1 MMTSPPRFSRPEF
14 GQYMH
19 MGIPSLRRS
28 LQALLMVFAAVLAM
42 VAPATSVAAPADIAE
57 AAAAVEP
64 AVVQITTKIDY
75 QHAIGTGTGIVIDRG
90 GFVLTNYQVVAGAT
104 GVTVWVGGRDY
115 PADLVGY
122 DRKHDV
128 AVLQL
133 RGAGGLPAAPIGDS
147 AQVVVGEPTVGL
159 GNARG
164 TGAPLTHETG
174 PVAALNRTV
183 NAEDSLTGSSEEV
196 NGLIEVSADVR
207 PGDSGGPLVNG
218 AGQVIGLVTAA
229 TVNFQMGPGGKGFAI
244 PINDAMAVAGQIRS
258 GAPSPSVHIG
268 QPSLL
273 GVGVSTQARRGP
285 GIIVRDVMIGGPA
298 SQTGL
303 AIGDV
308 ITVLDGTP
316 LDSATTL
323 TYVLDRHYPGDVVDL
338 TWIDRD
344 GQQRTGKATLVS
356 GP

>member
-1 MMTSPPRFSRPEF
+1 MRAYAR
-14 GQYMH
+14 H
-19 MGIPSLRRS
+19 H
-28 LQALLMVFAAVLAM
+28 LLIAFAAVLAV
-42 VAPATSVAAPADIAE
+42 VAPATATAAPADTE
-57 AAAAVEP
+57 AAAATVAP

-75 QHAIGTGTGIVIDRG
+75 QQAIGTGTGTVIDPG
-90 GFVLTNYQVVAGAT
+90 GVVLTNYHVVAGANTIT
-104 GVTVWVGGRDY
+104 GTVGGSDY

-122 DRKHDV
+122 DRKHDI

-147 AQVVVGEPTVGL
+147 GQVVVGEPTVGL

-164 TGAPLTHETG
+164 VGAPLTHETG
-174 PVAALNRTV
+174 PVTALNRTV
-183 NAEDSLTGSSEEV
+183 NAEDALTGSSEEV
-196 NGLIEVSADVR
+196 TGLIEVAADVR

-218 AGQVIGLVTAA
+218 AGQVIGVVTAA
-229 TVNFQMGPGGKGFAI
+229 SVNYQMGPGGEGFAI

-258 GAPSPSVHIG
+258 GAPSGNVHIG
-268 QPSLL
+268 PPVLL
-273 GVGVSTQARRGP
+273 GVGVSTQPRRAP
-285 GIIVRDVMIGGPA
+285 GIIVRDVMRDGPA
-298 SQTGL
+298 AQAGV

-323 TYVLDRHYPGDVVDL
+323 TYVLDRHYPGDVIDV
-338 TWIDRD
+338 TWIDRS
-344 GQQRTGKATLVS
+344 GQQRTGKAALVP

>member
-1 MMTSPPRFSRPEF
+1 MVTSRT
-14 GQYMH
+14 
-19 MGIPSLRRS
+19 RR
-28 LQALLMVFAAVLAM
+28 ALTAPLIAFAAVLAL
-42 VAPATSVAAPADIAE
+42 VAPATSVAAPADIAA

-64 AVVQITTKIDY
+64 AVVQVTTRIDY
-75 QHAIGTGTGIVIDRG
+75 QQAIGTGTGTVIDPSG
-90 GFVLTNYQVVAGAT
+90 VVLTNYHVVAGANTVT
-104 GVTVWVGGRDY
+104 GTVGGRDY

-122 DRKHDV
+122 DRQRDI

-147 AQVVVGEPTVGL
+147 GQVVVGEPTVGL

-174 PVAALNRTV
+174 PVTALNRTV

-196 NGLIEVSADVR
+196 NGLIEVAADVV

-218 AGQVIGLVTAA
+218 AGQVIGVVTAA
-229 TVNFQMGPGGKGFAI
+229 SVNYQMGPGGEGYAI

-258 GAPSPSVHIG
+258 GAPSGSVHIG
-268 QPSLL
+268 QPTLL
-273 GVGVSTQARRGP
+273 GVGVGTQRRRGG
-285 GIIVRDVMIGGPA
+285 GIIVRDVVVDGPA
-298 SQTGL
+298 ARAGV
-303 AIGDV
+303 AVGDV
-308 ITVLDGTP
+308 LTVLDGTS

-338 TWIDRD
+338 TWIDRS
-344 GQQRTGKATLVS
+344 GQQRTGKATLVL

>member
-1 MMTSPPRFSRPEF
+1 
-14 GQYMH
+14 
-19 MGIPSLRRS
+19 MGISSLRRP
-28 LQALLMVFAAVLAM
+28 LQALVIALAAVLAL
-42 VAPATSVAAPADIAE
+42 VSPATSVAAPADIAA

-75 QHAIGTGTGIVIDRG
+75 PQAIGTGTGTAVDPG
-90 GFVLTNYQVVAGAT
+90 GVVLTNYHVVAGANTIT
-104 GVTVWVGGRDY
+104 GTVGGRDF

-122 DRKHDV
+122 DRKHDI

-133 RGAGGLPAAPIGDS
+133 RGAGGLPTAPIGDS
-147 AQVVVGEPTVGL
+147 GQVVVGEPTVGL

-164 TGAPLTHETG
+164 VGAPLTHETG
-174 PVAALNRTV
+174 PVVALNRTV
-183 NAEDSLTGSSEEV
+183 NAEDALTGSSEEV
-196 NGLIEVSADVR
+196 NGLIEVAADVR

-218 AGQVIGLVTAA
+218 AGQVIGVVTAA
-229 TVNFQMGPGGKGFAI
+229 TVNFQMGPAGKGFAI

-258 GAPSPSVHIG
+258 GAASGDVHIG
-268 QPSLL
+268 QPTLL
-273 GVGVSTQARRGP
+273 GVGVGTQQRSGG
-285 GIIVRDVMIGGPA
+285 GIIVRDVMLGGPA
-298 SQTGL
+298 AQAGL

-308 ITVLDGTP
+308 LTNLDGTD

-338 TWIDRD
+338 TWIDRS